1 MTYNDNKTMHSDHSM
16 GEELT
21 PLAPQGTLMRV
32 SSVHSEIDPQTGFGI
47 DHVDLEDSEFE
58 EVTIKR
64 ISEDEIKIIA
74 TEPDGYEWDYD
85 VEVEE
90 KAAQVLRYHKP
101 RRELEDDI
109 QDALL
114 SAGYCVMGS
123 EL

>member
-1 MTYNDNKTMHSDHSM
+1 MHSKESM
-16 GEELT
+16 GKELT
-21 PLAPQGTLMRV
+21 PLAPQDTLMRV
-32 SSVHSEIDPQTGFGI
+32 TSVHSEIDPQTGFGI

-74 TEPDGYEWDYD
+74 TEDDGYEWDYD

-114 SAGYCVMGS
+114 SAGYCVMGDDLH
-123 EL
+123 E